1 MRPALLMFGYA
12 LAVAWLTP
20 ALLARLT
27 ARGASP
33 RLGLAAWLTA
43 MASAVGA
50 AIGALWFLAGA
61 AVAGWPGLA
70 QTVCRSVA
78 GHACAPTMYR
88 GALFELG
95 LAAAAALAVAA
106 AAGAAWRY
114 GRGVQRAQARAR
126 AHGQA
131 ARIAGHAMPPAPH
144 HDPRHHDAP
153 QHAAPQRAVVLD
165 APQPAAYCVPGR
177 RPPSCSTSAALA
189 ILDADQLTA
198 VLAHER
204 AHLAGR
210 HHLLTGLTRG
220 LAAVFPAVPLF
231 TRGPLEVA
239 RLAELR
245 ADDAAA
251 RRSGRRTLVA
261 ALLAMGTGAAVP
273 AAALAATGGA
283 TAARV
288 QRLLDPPGRTAQ
300 RRPGPDDGDPPAG
313 RRLRRH
319 PGPGRLVRHP
329 PRPRPPANEPRRG
342 HRAGRP
348 ARPGGRASRLASQAL
363 P

>member
-20 ALLARLT
+20 ALLSRLT

-50 AIGALWFLAGA
+50 AIAALWFLAGA
-61 AVAGWPGLA
+61 AVSGWPGLA
-70 QTVCRSVA
+70 QAVCRSVA
-78 GHACAPTMYR
+78 GHVCAPTMYR
-88 GALFELG
+88 GALFELA
-95 LAAAAALAVAA
+95 LAAAATLAVAA
-106 AAGAAWRY
+106 AAAAAWRY
-114 GRGVQRAQARAR
+114 GRGVQRAQRQAR
-126 AHGQA
+126 AHGRA
-131 ARIAGHAMPPAPH
+131 ARIACTPG
-144 HDPRHHDAP
+144 P
-153 QHAAPQRAVVLD
+153 QHAVILD

-177 RPPSCSTSAALA
+177 PATIVLTTAALA
-189 ILDADQLTA
+189 ILDSDQLTA

-231 TRGPLEVA
+231 TCGPPEVA

-273 AAALAATGGA
+273 AAALGATGGPAGGA

-288 QRLLDPPGRTAQ
+288 QRLLDPPGRGTRGALALMTVTVLLAAASAVI
-300 RRPGPDDGDPPAG
+300 PA
-313 RRLRRH
+313 
-319 PGPGRLVRHP
+319 
-329 PRPRPPANEPRRG
+329 
-342 HRAGRP
+342 
-348 ARPGGRASRLASQAL
+348 LAA
-363 P
+363 

>member
-1 MRPALLMFGYA
+1 MRPALLMLGYA

-20 ALLARLT
+20 ALLTRLT

-50 AIGALWFLAGA
+50 AIAALWFLAGA
-61 AVAGWPGLA
+61 AVSGWPGLA
-70 QTVCRSVA
+70 QAVCRSVT
-78 GHACAPTMYR
+78 GHVCAPTMYR
-88 GALFELG
+88 GALFELA
-95 LAAAAALAVAA
+95 LAAVTTLAVATA
-106 AAGAAWRY
+106 VGAAWRY

-131 ARIAGHAMPPAPH
+131 ARIAGRPMTPAP
-144 HDPRHHDAP
+144 RHPAP
-153 QHAAPQRAVVLD
+153 QHAAPRHPAPQHAVVLD

-177 RPPSCSTSAALA
+177 PATIVLTTAALA
-189 ILDADQLTA
+189 ILDADQLSA

-210 HHLLTGLTRG
+210 HHLLTSLTRG

-261 ALLAMGTGAAVP
+261 ALLAMGTGTAVP
-273 AAALAATGGA
+273 AAALGATGGA

-288 QRLLDPPGRTAQ
+288 ERLLDPPGRTA
-300 RRPGPDDGDPPAG
+300 RGVLALMTVTLLLAAAFAAIPA
-313 RRLRRH
+313 
-319 PGPGRLVRHP
+319 
-329 PRPRPPANEPRRG
+329 
-342 HRAGRP
+342 
-348 ARPGGRASRLASQAL
+348 LAA
-363 P
+363 